1 MGKEEEHSE
10 KDIQSEK
17 EAGEGA
23 DHVCVDS
30 NGRLRKD
37 MEEATIQHESI
48 LTGLKKKQGDAIG
61 EMNEVNVQMGNS
73 FV

>member
-37 MEEATIQHESI
+37 MEEW
-48 LTGLKKKQGDAIG
+48 
-61 EMNEVNVQMGNS
+61 EVNNMSINV
-73 FV
+73 